1 MHLLLPKWFPL
12 FILASSVCWS
22 LQCLISALSQGGG
35 GGHSFRLTSSVVL
48 RGGRS
53 SANRSHWRV
62 WGALAVPGPHWVC
75 PAHGACIPGLHCSGS
90 RLLCRELSDAGPG
103 LHALPR
109 SKPLSFRFSGT
120 PQRRRLGWAFVLCP
134 SHGLSISGDQVLGEH
149 NRPQVKAASYR
160 LPCPSL
166 SVFWVHNCRAFSG
179 VSLLRSWSLAANL
192 PEDVDHPESK
202 EVSISN
208 KVCLQFGGGCL
219 SGAAIVRDCP
229 LPALAALACLAPA
242 GDGPV
247 HSRLTL
253 LSPLSRELSGPG
265 GVLG

>member
-1 MHLLLPKWFPL
+1 MYQSFLIHSSADGHLGCFHVLAIVNSAAMNIGVQVSLS
-12 FILASSVCWS
+12 IL
-22 LQCLISALSQGGG
+22 
-35 GGHSFRLTSSVVL
+35 
-48 RGGRS
+48 GRS
-53 SANRSHWRV
+53 SANRRHWRV

-75 PAHGACIPGLHCSGS
+75 PAHGACFPGLHCSGS
-90 RLLCRELSDAGPG
+90 RPLCRELSDAGPR

-149 NRPQVKAASYR
+149 SRPQLKAASYR

-202 EVSISN
+202 EVLVSN
-208 KVCLQFGGGCL
+208 KVCLQFGGGCPP
-219 SGAAIVRDCP
+219 GAATARFRLWLPSPAWLRRGMGRPTAGSLCSALCP
-229 LPALAALACLAPA
+229 
-242 GDGPV
+242 V
-247 HSRLTL
+247 S
-253 LSPLSRELSGPG
+253 
-265 GVLG
+265 